1 MALRDILAA
10 GTFAVTA
17 ELSPPL
23 NPVAAPIREAA
34 VAIRDLV
41 DAVNVTDNPAATT
54 KVSAPRRG

>member
-23 NPVAAPIREAA
+23 DPVAAPVREAA
-34 VAIRDLV
+34 AAIKDLV
-41 DAVNVTDNPAATT
+41 DAANVTDNPAAT
-54 KVSAPRRG
+54 S